1 LWSGLAACSDA
12 SSSSAAIAAL
22 TEAEAAASASPTDLG
37 PIELS
42 ADDLAEV
49 DARIRSECGAPE
61 LEAGE
66 RFDCRAA
73 LLREITDELAAADP
87 AISAARAAGASDA
100 ELTPLYERF
109 HGLRHHIVLDLAD
122 ESEAAEMEDLAALR
136 TTPLEPSSADEMVDE
151 MMLEPSHRD
160 EMLVRMEVP
169 TEEGGAR

>member
-1 LWSGLAACSDA
+1 LGSGLAACSDA

-22 TEAEAAASASPTDLG
+22 TEAEVAASSPADLG

-42 ADDLAEV
+42 AADLADV
-49 DARIRSECGAPE
+49 DARVLLECGAPE
-61 LEAGE
+61 LEPGE

-73 LLREITDELAAADP
+73 LLREVTDELAAADP

-136 TTPLEPSSADEMVDE
+136 TVPLEPTSADEMVDE

-160 EMLVRMEVP
+160 EMLERMEVP

>member
-1 LWSGLAACSDA
+1 MQRRELVVCRDRSAHRSRGCCFGIPDRSGPHRAQRRRPRRGGCSHPLGVWRPRARSRRAVRLW
-12 SSSSAAIAAL
+12 
-22 TEAEAAASASPTDLG
+22 
-37 PIELS
+37 
-42 ADDLAEV
+42 
-49 DARIRSECGAPE
+49 
-61 LEAGE
+61 
-66 RFDCRAA
+66 AA

-151 MMLEPSHRD
+151 MMLESSHRD
-160 EMLVRMEVP
+160 EMLERMEVP